1 MNFQLDVTTAFISIV
16 AGQIFT
22 IVLITAYRHG
32 QNRDRAVNTF
42 YLAKWLQAIGWGI
55 AIFKGIMPLNI
66 TVSLANTALFIGATL
81 EAIALMRAIDAYNQK
96 TRKLYIVLTGCCIL
110 IFHAAI
116 LFANSEENRIAI
128 ASMNTGLLLI
138 LPSIRMLEG
147 KKSSMLMKL
156 MGVMYIIIAIGA
168 VMRAVLAWFTS
179 ESLSLY
185 EPSLYQAISFLS
197 LYILMFLGNIGFV
210 LLSKEKADQELLHI
224 ASFDDLT
231 GIWNRRTFMNAA
243 EQAIT
248 NCYNKA
254 KPVSMILMD
263 IDHYKMINDTYGH
276 DVGDAVLQEYSKHVQ
291 SVLRVGDLIGRYGG
305 DEFAVLLPD
314 TDEKQ
319 AQEVAEAIRMTMNH
333 SNMNLPMKIT
343 LSLGITT
350 SNVAEGHFLPSLM
363 KQSDIALYRAK
374 HRGRNQAARYC
385 LEDRLG
391 T

>member
-32 QNRDRAVNTF
+32 QKRDRAVNTF

-55 AIFKGIMPLNI
+55 AIFKGIMPLHI
-66 TVSLANTALFIGATL
+66 TVSLANTAIFIGAAL
-81 EAIALMRAIDAYNQK
+81 EAIALLRAINAYNSK
-96 TRKLYIVLTGCCIL
+96 TRRLYIALTGCCIL

-116 LFANSEENRIAI
+116 LLGNSEANRIAI
-128 ASMNTGLLLI
+128 ASLNTGLLLI
-138 LPSIRMLEG
+138 MPAIRMLEG
-147 KKSSMLMKL
+147 KKSSMLMKF
-156 MGVMYIIIAIGA
+156 MGVMYMIIAIGA
-168 VMRAVLAWFTS
+168 MLRAIMAWYSS

-197 LYILMFLGNIGFV
+197 LYILLFLGNIGFV

-224 ASFDDLT
+224 ASYDDLT

-243 EQAIT
+243 EQTIA
-248 NCYNKA
+248 NCYDRA

-263 IDHYKMINDTYGH
+263 VDHYKMINDTYGH
-276 DVGDAVLQEYSKHVQ
+276 DVGDVVLQEYSKRVQ

-305 DEFAVLLPD
+305 DEFAVLLPN
-314 TDEKQ
+314 TDVND
-319 AQEVAEAIRMTMNH
+319 ARAIAEAIRSSMKQTSIQM
-333 SNMNLPMKIT
+333 PM
-343 LSLGITT
+343 GITI
-350 SNVAEGHFLPSLM
+350 SIGLAVSSAKEELLLPTLI
-363 KQSDIALYRAK
+363 KQCDIALYKAK
-374 HRGRNQAARYC
+374 QNGRNQVAVYM
-385 LEDRLG
+385 